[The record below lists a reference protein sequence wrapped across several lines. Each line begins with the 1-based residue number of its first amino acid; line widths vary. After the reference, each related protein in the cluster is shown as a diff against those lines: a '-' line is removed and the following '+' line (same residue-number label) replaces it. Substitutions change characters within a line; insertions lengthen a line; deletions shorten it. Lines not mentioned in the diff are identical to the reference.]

1 MVTTQ
6 FFLNEILQIK
16 DKELL
21 KRLEKMAFIETFKKG
36 DEINE
41 EGKQDAFIRF
51 LVSGFV
57 RGYLI
62 NHQGKENTTC
72 FLIKTGEVIAGSML
86 LDGTPSEI
94 RFQVIKEAVVFSV
107 PLEPVMALR
116 KEFPEIN
123 DLYIAFLSQWLLNH
137 WETKKMLYLKTARD
151 KYNWFLNEY
160 PDLINYVPHT
170 EIASFLNITPVS
182 LSRIRNGRQ

>member
-1 MVTTQ
+1 MMTKIH
-6 FFLNEILQIK
+6 FLREILHIK

-21 KRLEKMAFIETFKKG
+21 KKLEEMAFIETFKKG

-51 LVSGFV
+51 LVSGSV

-72 FLIKTGEVIAGSML
+72 FLVKTGEVIAGSML
-86 LDGTPSEI
+86 LDGSPSEI
-94 RFQVIKEAVVFSV
+94 RFKGITEAVVFSI
-107 PLEPVMALR
+107 PLAPVMALR
-116 KEFPEIN
+116 KSYFEIN

-160 PDLINYVPHT
+160 PDLIDCVPHT
-170 EIASFLNITPVS
+170 EIASFLNISPVS
-182 LSRIRNGRQ
+182 LSRIRSGKQ